1 MNSTPLERVS
11 GTAALLAPVLLLVS
25 TVAFFTLGGGI
36 GVGAVAGVALVFAM
50 IMFAIALVGLARQA
64 EPVAPRATA
73 AVTAL
78 GLAGTAGGV
87 GFGIDSIQAQLFGTP
102 GLDEVSLAGVIALRV
117 PGLLFP
123 LSMIALAVLLG
134 VVGRAPRALAATLGV
149 AAALFP
155 VARIGGLM
163 PVGIASDLLFIAA
176 MGGLGLGLIRGTA
189 RPARQDRREAVA
201 V

>member
-1 MNSTPLERVS
+1 MR
-11 GTAALLAPVLLLVS
+11 LARGLLL
-25 TVAFFTLGGGI
+25 LI
-36 GVGAVAGVALVFAM
+36 
-50 IMFAIALVGLARQA
+50 
-64 EPVAPRATA
+64 
-73 AVTAL
+73 
-78 GLAGTAGGV
+78 GV
-87 GFGIDSIQAQLFGTP
+87 GFGLWGVWLMRDFTSEQLISMGTW
-102 GLDEVSLAGVIALRV
+102 LAGGVILHDAI
-117 PGLLFP
+117 
-123 LSMIALAVLLG
+123 IAPVTVLLG

-201 V
+201 AALAGADMGTIRPAQLAIFTPAVPDTIVLNQLQ

>member
-11 GTAALLAPVLLLVS
+11 GTAALLAPVLLLAS
-25 TVAFFTLGGGI
+25 TVAFSTLGGGI

-50 IMFAIALVGLARQA
+50 IMFAIALVGLARRA
-64 EPVAPRATA
+64 EPVAPRAAA
-73 AVTAL
+73 AVTAF

-117 PGLLFP
+117 GVLFP

-134 VVGRAPRALAATLGV
+134 VTGRAPRALAATLAV

-155 VARIGGLM
+155 VARIGGLL
-163 PVGIASDLLFIAA
+163 PVGIASDLLFVIA
-176 MGGLGLGLIRGTA
+176 MGGLGLSLIRGTSRA
-189 RPARQDRREAVA
+189 ARQDRREPVA
-201 V
+201 A

>member
-11 GTAALLAPVLLLVS
+11 GTAALLAPVLLLAS
-25 TVAFFTLGGGI
+25 TVAFATLGGGI

-50 IMFAIALVGLARQA
+50 IMFAIALVGLARRA
-64 EPVAPRATA
+64 EPVAPRAAA
-73 AVTAL
+73 AVTAF

-117 PGLLFP
+117 GVLFP

-134 VVGRAPRALAATLGV
+134 VTGRAPRALAATLAV

-155 VARIGGLM
+155 VARIGGLL
-163 PVGIASDLLFIAA
+163 PVGIASDLLFVAA
-176 MGGLGLGLIRGTA
+176 MGGLGLGLIRGTS
-189 RPARQDRREAVA
+189 RPARQDHREPAA
-201 V
+201 A

>member
-25 TVAFFTLGGGI
+25 TVAFFMLGDGI
-36 GVGAVAGVALVFAM
+36 GVGAFAM
-50 IMFAIALVGLARQA
+50 IMFAIALVGLARRA
-64 EPVAPRATA
+64 EPVAPRAAA
-73 AVTAL
+73 AVTAF

-102 GLDEVSLAGVIALRV
+102 GLDEVSVAGVIALRV
-117 PGLLFP
+117 GVLFP

-134 VVGRAPRALAATLGV
+134 VTGRAPRALAATLAV

-155 VARIGGLM
+155 VARIGGLL

-176 MGGLGLGLIRGTA
+176 MGGLGLGLIRGTS
-189 RPARQDRREAVA
+189 RPARQDHREPVA
-201 V
+201 A

>member
-11 GTAALLAPVLLLVS
+11 GTAALLAPVLLLAS
-25 TVAFFTLGGGI
+25 TVAFATLGGGI

-50 IMFAIALVGLARQA
+50 IMFAIALVGLARRA

-73 AVTAL
+73 AVTAF

-117 PGLLFP
+117 GVLFP

-134 VVGRAPRALAATLGV
+134 VTGRAPRALAATLAV

-155 VARIGGLM
+155 VARIGGLL
-163 PVGIASDLLFIAA
+163 PVGIASDLLFVAA
-176 MGGLGLGLIRGTA
+176 MGGLGLGLIRGTS
-189 RPARQDRREAVA
+189 RPARQDRREPVA
-201 V
+201 A